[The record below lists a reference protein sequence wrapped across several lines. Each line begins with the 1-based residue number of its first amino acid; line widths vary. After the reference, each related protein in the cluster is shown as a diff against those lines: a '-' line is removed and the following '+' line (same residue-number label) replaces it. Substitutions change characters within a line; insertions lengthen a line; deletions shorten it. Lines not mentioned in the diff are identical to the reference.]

1 MNLDPTVFV
10 VDDDPDMRNSLRWLL
25 ESIGLRVETFAA
37 AEEFLE
43 TYTADR
49 PGCLVL
55 DVRMPGIGGLR
66 LLEQLAEAGLPLPVI
81 LLTGHGEIAMAV
93 QALKTGAFD
102 FLEKPVPHQQILDR
116 VRDALA
122 VDRERR
128 SRAAKR
134 AAFSDRLAQLT
145 QRECE
150 VLNRMVEGES
160 SKEIALALDI
170 SDRTVEKHRERLMYK
185 MQARSAAHLIRLVVE
200 HRESG

>member
-25 ESIGLRVETFAA
+25 ESIGLRVETFAT
-37 AEEFLE
+37 AEAFLE
-43 TYTADR
+43 TYAADR

-145 QRECE
+145 QREYE